1 MQSKL
6 VGPTVLRGE
15 RHGRAVEITLAGSRG
30 ETHVAAPS
38 APFRLKGHRQR
49 VRADGEV
56 PAAVQQLI
64 DRLGASPR
72 WTGMKLESGPDGIV
86 VGRRSS
92 GEREWLY
99 DLWLV
104 ERLAAL

>member
-1 MQSKL
+1 
-6 VGPTVLRGE
+6 
-15 RHGRAVEITLAGSRG
+15 
-30 ETHVAAPS
+30 
-38 APFRLKGHRQR
+38 
-49 VRADGEV
+49 
-56 PAAVQQLI
+56 
-64 DRLGASPR
+64 
-72 WTGMKLESGPDGIV
+72 MKLESGPDGIV